1 MVGKRGGSAIATGG
15 PLLAFAKVFFLLAAY
30 STTLAL
36 TRLIDPAELGRY
48 NVVGRL
54 IAIPN
59 MVIIQTLLFA
69 VSRPMAAEFEG
80 GTPRYDSLRR
90 RGFLIAAGLGGAV
103 CLVFGLGAPF
113 FSGRLGDDALTD
125 PIRAVAPISLFYA
138 FYAVNV
144 GTINATRRFSWQA
157 GCDVFMAAT
166 KATLIITLAA
176 LGFSLAVTL
185 GGFTL
190 ASAAALVLSVVLVR
204 VGRPRD
210 LAEQVP
216 EAPPMASFA
225 AALVAFTAITNILQS
240 LDVFVLKSFAS
251 TAHEQDVI
259 GFYSTAQLVGLV
271 PLALMNA
278 VALTMFPLIA
288 TLSASAD
295 KEKIR
300 RYVSETLK
308 VTVLLLSLMA
318 SVGAAAAPEIQALL
332 FPQAYGQ
339 AANDLRLLVWG
350 YSGYSV
356 AITSAWILNSA
367 GRSRMALALVG
378 VVLITVAIAARLW
391 VPDSFDLGA
400 ARAVALAGG
409 LGLACSLG
417 ALWYAFRASLALPW
431 VLKIAVAIAVVQ
443 AGGMAWAPSGKV
455 LILVKLTALTLAF
468 GAVVALTRAVTLS
481 EIKEL
486 RRAG

>member
-15 PLLAFAKVFFLLAAY
+15 PLLAFAKLFFLLAAY

-59 MVIIQTLLFA
+59 MVLIQTLLFA
-69 VSRPMAAEFEG
+69 VSRPMAAEFDD

-90 RGFLIAAGLGGAV
+90 RGFLLAAGLGGSV
-103 CLVFGLGAPF
+103 CLIFVLGAPF
-113 FSGRLGDDALTD
+113 FSTQLGDAALTD

-157 GCDVFMAAT
+157 ACDVFMAAT
-166 KATLIITLAA
+166 KATLIISFAA

-190 ASAAALVLSVVLVR
+190 ASAGALTLSVILVR
-204 VGRPRD
+204 VLRPRD
-210 LAEQVP
+210 LAKQLAD
-216 EAPPMASFA
+216 APPMATFA
-225 AALVAFTAITNILQS
+225 AVLVGFTAITNVLQS
-240 LDVFVLKSFAS
+240 LDVFVLKAYAVS
-251 TAHEQDVI
+251 AHEQDVV

-288 TLSASAD
+288 TLSASD
-295 KEKIR
+295 DSGKIR

-308 VTVLLLSLMA
+308 VTVLLLGLMA
-318 SVGAAAAPEIQALL
+318 TVGSAAATEVQALL

-339 AANDLRLLVWG
+339 AAEDLRHLVWG

-356 AITSAWILNSA
+356 AITSAWILNST
-367 GRSRMALALVG
+367 GRSRMAMGLVG
-378 VVLITVAIAARLW
+378 VVLLTVAIAARLW
-391 VPDSFDLGA
+391 VPESFDLGA

-409 LGLACSLG
+409 VGFVCSLG
-417 ALWYAFRASLALPW
+417 ALWYAFRASLPVSWALK
-431 VLKIAVAIAVVQ
+431 VLVAIAVVQ
-443 AGGMAWAPSGKV
+443 AGGMAWAPTGNI
-455 LILVKLTALTLAF
+455 LILAKLTALTLAF
-468 GAVVALTRAVTLS
+468 LGVVAATRAVTLR